1 VFATVTALTVLA
13 ILLLAFHLRGR
24 SKRSSSQDT
33 QSPPGPA
40 KFDTTLGEFH
50 DMREALRP
58 LEHTRAA
65 SRRDPNGGEWK
76 LTAGQHEKK
85 SHRN

>member
-1 VFATVTALTVLA
+1 MFAAVIALAVLA

-24 SKRSSSQDT
+24 SKRSSSRET
-33 QSPPGPA
+33 QSSAGPA

-65 SRRDPNGGEWK
+65 SRRDPNGGQRS
-76 LTAGQHEKK
+76 LTAGQDEKK
-85 SHRN
+85 SHRS